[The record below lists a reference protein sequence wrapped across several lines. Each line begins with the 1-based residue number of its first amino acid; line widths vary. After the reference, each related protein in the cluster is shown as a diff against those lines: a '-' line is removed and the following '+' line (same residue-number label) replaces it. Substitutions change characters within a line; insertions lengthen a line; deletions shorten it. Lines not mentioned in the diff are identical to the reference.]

1 MFAECSEFCKNLQHD
16 VIIVA
21 VYVLQALHTACEMS
35 DTERH
40 AHMPMLLDPD
50 DSGRVQPGLALSS
63 RENQWCN
70 IEQPQK
76 SGPADTNQHYHV
88 VHATSRSRVVLSC
101 WLCIGQGTALR
112 AGAHDILTR
121 SARLPGLTYIAP
133 IRKATHWIMNAIGSV
148 RCMHDSTLAPELSH
162 SAHHLNKDRRRN
174 RTCETSRKLD

>member
-63 RENQWCN
+63 RTNGVISSSRRNQD
-70 IEQPQK
+70 PQIQI
-76 SGPADTNQHYHV
+76 SITMLSMLPADHEW
-88 VHATSRSRVVLSC
+88 C
-101 WLCIGQGTALR
+101 
-112 AGAHDILTR
+112 
-121 SARLPGLTYIAP
+121 
-133 IRKATHWIMNAIGSV
+133 
-148 RCMHDSTLAPELSH
+148 
-162 SAHHLNKDRRRN
+162 
-174 RTCETSRKLD
+174 